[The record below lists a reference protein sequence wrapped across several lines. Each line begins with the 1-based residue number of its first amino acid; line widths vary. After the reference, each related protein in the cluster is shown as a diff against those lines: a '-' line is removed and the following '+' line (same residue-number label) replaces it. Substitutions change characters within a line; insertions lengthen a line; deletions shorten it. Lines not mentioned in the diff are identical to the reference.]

1 MIDQV
6 ISESAEVPEEFWDQ
20 LIWIHKK
27 MGLLHARMV
36 RTLRTKPRE
45 TDVIRWRRYLADYQ
59 PIQTFR
65 PSPWPLK
72 RVVIE

>member
-27 MGLLHARMV
+27 MDLLHDRMISV
-36 RTLRTKPRE
+36 IHTKPKE
-45 TDVIRWRRYLADYQ
+45 TDMIRWRRY
-59 PIQTFR
+59 PIEEK
-65 PSPWPLK
+65 S
-72 RVVIE
+72 